1 MARLQS
7 DEDQV
12 GRRAFP
18 ACAPRKGP
26 YTKKVLF
33 SLPFLSCLLLEIF
46 RYCDRICYCHWKV
59 PGPCAQPSEGS
70 TRPQEVPDAS
80 WCPGRGQSR
89 RCRPVRQENQF
100 FPVSTAAHR
109 LAAGNKRTPS
119 SFNAVILFQR
129 KKQNKNNLCI
139 WGEGIVFTHLEKD
152 EEQSYGE
159 VSYQNIN
166 LHSMVAVNPQ
176 LNTDNAGRVRGCRGA
191 RLSVINV

>member
-1 MARLQS
+1 MARRQS

-18 ACAPRKGP
+18 ACAPRKGT
-26 YTKKVLF
+26 YTLKRYCFLFLF
-33 SLPFLSCLLLEIF
+33 SRVCSSKFLDTVIEYASH
-46 RYCDRICYCHWKV
+46 RKV

-89 RCRPVRQENQF
+89 RSRPVRQENQF

-109 LAAGNKRTPS
+109 LAAGNKRTPF
-119 SFNAVILFQR
+119 SFNAAILFQR

-139 WGEGIVFTHLEKD
+139 WGEGIVSTHLEKD

-166 LHSMVAVNPQ
+166 LHSMVAVNSQ
-176 LNTDNAGRVRGCRGA
+176 LNMDNAGRARAAGGA
-191 RLSVINV
+191 AFCY